1 MIATYLSK
9 QETPDAGLKAIQRIN
24 NTANLDQLGNRTI
37 FFITEEIKETIL
49 DFWQGTVRVV

>member
-1 MIATYLSK
+1 MATYLSK
-9 QETPDAGLKAIQRIN
+9 QQTLDAGLKAIQRIN
-24 NTANLDQLGNRTI
+24 NTVNLDQLGNRTM

>member
-49 DFWQGTVRVV
+49 DF

>member
-9 QETPDAGLKAIQRIN
+9 QQTPDAGLKAIQRIN
-24 NTANLDQLGNRTI
+24 DTVNLDHLGNRTI

-49 DFWQGTVRVV
+49 DF